1 MTNLTVYFTPN
12 NFTNNDKVILNY
24 FSSEINVYIKMVEA
38 PANYQ
43 EQFNNGK
50 TNIYPQWDN
59 VMQFRLDKIN
69 KTILMLKLAKEKQ
82 KVKHSVN
89 ILKPSVTLIR
99 LY

>member
-1 MTNLTVYFTPN
+1 
-12 NFTNNDKVILNY
+12 
-24 FSSEINVYIKMVEA
+24 MVEA
-38 PANYQ
+38 PTNYQ